1 MYIGKKVV
9 CGTSSSCVA
18 KVKTIRFTPYFLT
31 GVVERH
37 ENCENK
43 KAVLKNHIFIY
54 LRPLVLLRINYN
66 INNAI
71 CT

>member
-18 KVKTIRFTPYFLT
+18 KVKTIRFIPYFLT

-43 KAVLKNHIFIY
+43 KQF
-54 LRPLVLLRINYN
+54 
-66 INNAI
+66 
-71 CT
+71 

>member
-43 KAVLKNHIFIY
+43 KQF
-54 LRPLVLLRINYN
+54 
-66 INNAI
+66 
-71 CT
+71 

>member
-1 MYIGKKVV
+1 M
-9 CGTSSSCVA
+9 CGSSCVA
-18 KVKTIRFTPYFLT
+18 KVKTIRFTPYFHT

-43 KAVLKNHIFIY
+43 KVLKNHIFIY